1 MTLLGGMGETMAVEG
16 STDREVFETYVERVL
31 APTLESGQV
40 VIMDNLPAH
49 KPARVRELIE
59 ERRCELVYLP
69 SYSPDFNP
77 TLRKR
82 SARSRVWCAKR
93 ELAQGR
99 HWLRYWAKH
108 FRRSASRTLEAISSM
123 LAIVHK
129 PNYCETCCRWITL
142 KSCSSAVIFKITY
155 TLKKKGSIET
165 GTGLTPSRSSSLRV
179 RKLAFR

>member
-1 MTLLGGMGETMAVEG
+1 MKAYSKDLRQKIVEAIERGMPKAQAARTFGAGISTLKRYVSKAQRGESLEPGKAAG
-16 STDREVFETYVERVL
+16 K
-31 APTLESGQV
+31 APNEQRGCQ
-40 VIMDNLPAH
+40 
-49 KPARVRELIE
+49 
-59 ERRCELVYLP
+59 LVYLP

-93 ELAQGR
+93 ELARGR

-129 PNYCETCCRWITL
+129 PNYCETCCI
-142 KSCSSAVIFKITY
+142 
-155 TLKKKGSIET
+155 GSI
-165 GTGLTPSRSSSLRV
+165 RDAR
-179 RKLAFR
+179 RDR